1 MKVKLKYFDLFVG
14 VNLNS
19 KRLQIL
25 FYRYEIISSGA
36 IKELAHEQSLAKM
49 ISDWE
54 NVFFITMPYKDT
66 RVPIL
71 TQLDDILTLL
81 EEQIVKIQTMRGSA
95 FIKVIENE
103 VKFFYELLL
112 RMQSTIDEWTKVNI
126 C

>member
-1 MKVKLKYFDLFVG
+1 MT
-14 VNLNS
+14 N
-19 KRLQIL
+19 
-25 FYRYEIISSGA
+25 E
-36 IKELAHEQSLAKM
+36 
-49 ISDWE
+49 WE
-54 NVFFITMPYKDT
+54 NIFFITMPYKDT
-66 RVPIL
+66 RVSIL

-81 EEQIVKIQTMRGSA
+81 EEHIVKIQTMRGSA